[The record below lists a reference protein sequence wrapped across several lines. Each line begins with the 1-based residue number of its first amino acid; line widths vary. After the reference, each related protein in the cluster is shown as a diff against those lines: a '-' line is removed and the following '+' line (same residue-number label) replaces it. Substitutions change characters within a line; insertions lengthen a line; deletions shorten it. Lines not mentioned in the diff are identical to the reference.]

1 VSPSL
6 KPKLIGKPNDTE
18 SRKYRFSTLF
28 YRGYCHSCNLEQK
41 EGLTVTTGSSI
52 MHIMEVKDMA
62 LLGGHATYKKYGKDH
77 YVRMGKKS
85 GESRKRA
92 KIGEN
97 PQTKII

>member
-1 VSPSL
+1 
-6 KPKLIGKPNDTE
+6 
-18 SRKYRFSTLF
+18 
-28 YRGYCHSCNLEQK
+28 
-41 EGLTVTTGSSI
+41 